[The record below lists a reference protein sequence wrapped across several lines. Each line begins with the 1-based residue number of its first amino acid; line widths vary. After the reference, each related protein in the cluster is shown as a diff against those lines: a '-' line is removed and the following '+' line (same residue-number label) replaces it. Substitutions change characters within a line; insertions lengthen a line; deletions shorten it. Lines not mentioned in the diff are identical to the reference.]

1 MPLFAGIPKGHKSPL
16 LQMESIRI
24 FRGSDMKMDE
34 APRRTP
40 PALPVAQYRARFSV
54 EASRQFPKYLGSA
67 VRGAF
72 GHALKKAVC
81 VTRLERCE
89 ACLLYRSCPYSYIFE
104 TPPPLTARK
113 MRLYTAAPHPYVFE
127 APFSRDADPDAENLH
142 IGFTLFGRGNQ
153 FLPYV
158 LYALEEAGKR
168 GIGGK
173 RIPVLLDVVEQRVDW
188 MSQDWK
194 VIYQPGE
201 TMEPLPP
208 FIPLIPP
215 VPDSVTLHFETPLRL
230 RRDEH
235 NVAPDGFQFADLFVT
250 LMRRISMLTYFH
262 TDCAHE
268 TEFSQLAARAREIA
282 FADQNLQWYDWTRY
296 SSRQKTTLQ
305 MGGLIGSVHLD
316 TPDLESFWPYLWLGQ
331 WTHVGKATSMG
342 LGRYRIEAAASLR
355 ARTARGA

>member
-1 MPLFAGIPKGHKSPL
+1 
-16 LQMESIRI
+16 
-24 FRGSDMKMDE
+24 MDE
-34 APRRTP
+34 SQSCMP

-113 MRLYTAAPHPYVFE
+113 MRLYTAAPHPFVFE
-127 APFSRDADPDAENLH
+127 VPFSSDLDPGAENLD

-173 RIPVLLDVVEQRVDW
+173 RIPVLLEVAEQRVDW
-188 MSQDWK
+188 MGQDWR
-194 VIYQPGE
+194 VIYQPDE
-201 TMEPLPP
+201 ILEPLPP

-235 NVAPDGFQFADLFVT
+235 NVRPDNFHFADLFVT

-262 TDCAHE
+262 SDSAHE
-268 TEFSQLAARAREIA
+268 TEFSQLTARAREVE
-282 FADQNLQWYDWTRY
+282 FTSQDLVWYDWTRY
-296 SSRQKTTLQ
+296 SSRQKTTMP
-305 MGGLIGSVHLD
+305 MGGLMGTVHLD
-316 TPDLESFWPYLWLGQ
+316 SSNLEPFWAYLWLGQ

-342 LGRYRIEAAASLR
+342 LGRYWVGTDASLR
-355 ARTARGA
+355 AQTLRGA